1 MRSVPITTNVV
12 ISNPAH
18 GGVYS
23 IPDYVIKF
31 VSDLR
36 QAGDFLLVLRFP
48 PPKKKTDLLDLAEIL
63 LKVALNTTTLTYKS
77 KFFVVDALIKIE

>member
-1 MRSVPITTNVV
+1 MQSVSITTNVV

-36 QAGDFLLVLRFP
+36 QAGDFFLVLRFP
-48 PPKKKTDLLDLAEIL
+48 PSNENDRLDLAEIL
-63 LKVALNTTTLTYKS
+63 LKVALNTTTLTHKG
-77 KFFVVDALIKIE
+77 KLFVVDALIKIE